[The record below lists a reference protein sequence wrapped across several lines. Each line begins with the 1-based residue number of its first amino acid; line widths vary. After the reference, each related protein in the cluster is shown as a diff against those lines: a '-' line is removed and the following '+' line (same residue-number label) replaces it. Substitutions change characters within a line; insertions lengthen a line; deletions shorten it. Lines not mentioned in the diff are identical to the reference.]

1 MFKFK
6 VLQPTRF
13 STFNFGELR
22 KKRKKK
28 YHTSGDLQFLTQQTK
43 GLSAAGRKC

>member
-6 VLQPTRF
+6 VLQLTRF

-22 KKRKKK
+22 KKRKKDCLLLE
-28 YHTSGDLQFLTQQTK
+28 GNV
-43 GLSAAGRKC
+43 R